1 MGLPCCGVLG
11 SSGYL
16 MAAEAP
22 PPTRCRFKTT
32 WDMSREAVFKCFTCI
47 CFYSR
52 SDNGIRED
60 VSPYCTH
67 FVWRTLWLLLPF
79 TPGSGCK
86 GDPSPKAASHLF
98 LLLLGSPITRNP
110 NVGAKLSRSVQ
121 AMSHVYGFRSCRRA
135 AVADIVR
142 EKRSGS
148 TRVPSVFPNGF
159 VQPIA
164 SHSPICKDLP

>member
-1 MGLPCCGVLG
+1 MGYRKMSAPTAHIWYEEHFGFYYFSLQLLGVKGTLPKG
-11 SSGYL
+11 S
-16 MAAEAP
+16 
-22 PPTRCRFKTT
+22 
-32 WDMSREAVFKCFTCI
+32 I
-47 CFYSR
+47 
-52 SDNGIRED
+52 
-60 VSPYCTH
+60 
-67 FVWRTLWLLLPF
+67 
-79 TPGSGCK
+79 TPSV
-86 GDPSPKAASHLF
+86 

-121 AMSHVYGFRSCRRA
+121 AMSHVYGFRSCHRA
-135 AVADIVR
+135 AVADTVR